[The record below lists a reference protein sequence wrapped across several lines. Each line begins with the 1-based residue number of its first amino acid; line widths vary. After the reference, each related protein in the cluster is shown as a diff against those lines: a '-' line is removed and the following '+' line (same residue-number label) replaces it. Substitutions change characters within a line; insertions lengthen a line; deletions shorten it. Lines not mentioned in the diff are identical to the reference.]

1 MTTDEWNLISSLLT
15 SNEWSTLRERLC
27 FNTYDLDISEQALD
41 KAVEHLKPGSKK
53 AEKHLWKARVTCI
66 YKHLPI
72 PSTTQYTD
80 IRELTVDEAVSWYK
94 DWEKHLNDYGCD
106 DVYTVYAMGLF
117 YKKDGKWVIYE
128 VNENK

>member
-1 MTTDEWNLISSLLT
+1 MTTEERRKVEKLIEAKDLGGLIQ
-15 SNEWSTLRERLC
+15 ELC
-27 FNTYDLDISEQALD
+27 VETYDFTVIQEKLD

-53 AEKHLWKARVTCI
+53 AEKHLWKARATCI

-106 DVYTVYAMGLF
+106 AYTIYAMGLF
-117 YKKDGKWVIYE
+117 YKKDGEWVRYE
-128 VNENK
+128 VKEEQ